1 MTRNGFTLPLE
12 TNKRI
17 VGMKQVFKVVGI
29 RQGRPVVPKRGNKGS
44 LMITPVILS
53 LDTSRLWCGKGEP
66 QWGPEIPLVEEI
78 ELEVWGD
85 LSGESS
91 QYRVRERREP
101 HTELCPLK
109 YEAEYDPHVCELMMG
124 EKKEPPER
132 SGGNGNWHSRVARNS
147 VYPPAGMENFI
158 IQGAGD

>member
-1 MTRNGFTLPLE
+1 
-12 TNKRI
+12 
-17 VGMKQVFKVVGI
+17 
-29 RQGRPVVPKRGNKGS
+29 
-44 LMITPVILS
+44 MITPARLS

-66 QWGPEIPLVEEI
+66 RWSPETPLVEEI

-109 YEAEYDPHVCELMMG
+109 CEAEYDPHVCGLMMG
-124 EKKEPPER
+124 EKKDHLKGVVGMVTGTHVWPGTVFTHQLER
-132 SGGNGNWHSRVARNS
+132 KIS
-147 VYPPAGMENFI
+147 
-158 IQGAGD
+158 